1 MERFINYS
9 FDVSEIIIACHVP
22 ASNKGTS
29 HRNRS
34 SHGLAFRTKGEVVY
48 SFSDGKTI
56 TVKPNDIIYLPKGS
70 DYDAMAVSPGECYAI
85 NFNLFGTTDFP
96 PFAVRI
102 KNTYNMMELFKKSER
117 MWRSRAPFYESKCKA
132 NLYNIIYNTCVEYE
146 SEYTPA
152 RKIELLMP
160 GVEYINLHY
169 CEENISIAHLAELCG
184 ISETYFR
191 RIFHNAYM
199 ISPVKYIN
207 NMKLKRSEELLKSG
221 MYSVSEAAGLSG
233 FQNDS
238 YFSRE
243 FKKAFGITPS
253 DYISK

>member
-1 MERFINYS
+1 
-9 FDVSEIIIACHVP
+9 
-22 ASNKGTS
+22 
-29 HRNRS
+29 
-34 SHGLAFRTKGEVVY
+34 
-48 SFSDGKTI
+48 
-56 TVKPNDIIYLPKGS
+56 
-70 DYDAMAVSPGECYAI
+70 
-85 NFNLFGTTDFP
+85 
-96 PFAVRI
+96 
-102 KNTYNMMELFKKSER
+102 
-117 MWRSRAPFYESKCKA
+117 
-132 NLYNIIYNTCVEYE
+132 
-146 SEYTPA
+146 
-152 RKIELLMP
+152 MP